1 MTRQSTISR
10 RRFVQTTAASSLALA
25 GIGLGRPGSAQS
37 AKPNIVFIMA
47 DDLGYADVSCYGQRD
62 YRTPNIDGLAI
73 GGLRFTQGYANSPVC
88 SATRVALITGR
99 YQYRLAVGL
108 EEPISALSPRNAG
121 LPPSHPT
128 LPSLLKKAG
137 YGTALVGKW
146 HLGSLPDFSP
156 LKSGYDQFFGIFGGA
171 ADYFNHGADA
181 LKAYPLPV
189 PGVAGQLYEQEVPVE
204 RHGYLTN
211 LLGDRAVQTIEA
223 YARSREPFLLS
234 LHFTAPHWPWE
245 GPDDEAESMRIRSI
259 FHRDGGTQRTYA
271 AMVQSLDADIGR
283 VLQALDASG
292 LAGNTIVVFT
302 SDNGGER
309 FSNTWPFTGMKEE
322 LLEGGLRIPSIVR
335 WPGRIAAGSVS
346 EQVMA
351 TMDWVPTL
359 LAAAGTSPDPDYP
372 SDGEDLGPIV
382 TGRTAPQPRKLHW
395 QYKAGAQCAVR
406 DGDWKYLRIAGN
418 EFLFDVVQDPRERA
432 NLKDRQKD
440 VFDRLKGD
448 WEAWNATMLPER
460 SRPAMFGNAG
470 NFLAD
475 RYGVTNPAPA
485 GPSASLPKE

>member
-1 MTRQSTISR
+1 MTQQHALSR
-10 RRFVQTTAASSLALA
+10 HRFVQTSSLALA
-25 GIGLGRPGSAQS
+25 SIGFGRASRAQS
-37 AKPNIVFIMA
+37 PKPNIVFVMA

-62 YRTPNIDGLAI
+62 YTTPNVDRLAME
-73 GGLRFTQGYANSPVC
+73 GLRFTQGYANSAVC
-88 SATRVALITGR
+88 SATRTALATGR
-99 YQYRLAVGL
+99 YQYRLPVGL
-108 EEPISALSPRNAG
+108 EEPINASSPRNIG

-137 YGTALVGKW
+137 YSTALVGKW
-146 HLGSLPDFSP
+146 HLGFLPDFSP

-181 LKAYPLPV
+181 LRTGAESS
-189 PGVAGQLYEQEVPVE
+189 QLHEQEVPIE
-204 RHGYLTN
+204 RHGYMTN
-211 LLGDRAVQTIEA
+211 LLGDRAVQTVEGFA
-223 YARSREPFLLS
+223 KSKEPFLLS

-245 GPDDEAESMRIRSI
+245 GPDDEAESKRIRNI
-259 FHRDGGTQRTYA
+259 FHRDGGTQKTYA
-271 AMVQSLDADIGR
+271 IMVQSLDVNIGR

-309 FSNTWPFTGMKEE
+309 FSKTWPFSGMKTE
-322 LLEGGLRIPSIVR
+322 LLEGGIRVPAVVR

-346 EQVMA
+346 EQVTI

-359 LAAAGTSPDPDYP
+359 LAAAGTTPDAAYP
-372 SDGEDLGPIV
+372 SDGKDLGPIM
-382 TGRTAPQPRKLHW
+382 TGRAPPHSRKLYW
-395 QYKAGAQCAVR
+395 RYKAGSQRAVR

-418 EFLFDVVQDPRERA
+418 EFLFDVVKDPRERG

-440 VFDRLKGD
+440 VFDRLRID
-448 WEAWNATMLPER
+448 WETWNNSMLPER
-460 SRPAMFGNAG
+460 PRPAAYSNPG

-475 RYGVTNPAPA
+475 HYGVINPAPA
-485 GPSASLPKE
+485 APPVNAPTR